1 MNLYVQMGL
10 FINII
15 FNKVC
20 DLVHV
25 SIDNFNRNSVHQS
38 RITNFFECLQR
49 VLTFILCIYWKDT
62 CLKYKIYLFW
72 THLCYRL
79 FILNL
84 YAVKFIVGGIFSIFN
99 ANDIYNE

>member
-20 DLVHV
+20 YLVHV

-38 RITNFFECLQR
+38 RITNFWVSAAC
-49 VLTFILCIYWKDT
+49 V
-62 CLKYKIYLFW
+62 
-72 THLCYRL
+72 
-79 FILNL
+79 
-84 YAVKFIVGGIFSIFN
+84 
-99 ANDIYNE
+99 DIYIVYLLKEYVSKI

>member
-1 MNLYVQMGL
+1 MNLYVKMGL

-38 RITNFFECLQR
+38 RITNFFWVSAAC
-49 VLTFILCIYWKDT
+49 V
-62 CLKYKIYLFW
+62 
-72 THLCYRL
+72 
-79 FILNL
+79 
-84 YAVKFIVGGIFSIFN
+84 
-99 ANDIYNE
+99 DIYIVYLLIEYVSKI